1 MTDEQDKAPID
12 LPGVGTVPDPQANNG
27 EGADEQEPL
36 AKSADAAAEAIQR
49 ALAGAKRGPQLS
61 PCACGATDFN
71 LMIELP
77 QSSKVG
83 RATCGACGTWGIDFL
98 APRTQDQNLI
108 SGAAAKAW
116 NEAPRP

>member
-1 MTDEQDKAPID
+1 MTDEQDKAPEATDNI
-12 LPGVGTVPDPQANNG
+12 P
-27 EGADEQEPL
+27 EGASDLVHREEARVEVDP
-36 AKSADAAAEAIQR
+36 DAAAEAIQR
-49 ALAGAKRGPQLS
+49 ALAGAKRGPQLR
-61 PCACGATDFN
+61 PCACGATEFN

-108 SGAAAKAW
+108 SSAAAKAW